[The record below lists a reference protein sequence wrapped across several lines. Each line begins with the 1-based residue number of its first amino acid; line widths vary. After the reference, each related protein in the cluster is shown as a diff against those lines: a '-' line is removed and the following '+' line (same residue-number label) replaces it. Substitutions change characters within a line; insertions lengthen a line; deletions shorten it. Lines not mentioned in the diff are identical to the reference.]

1 MIYKGEDLV
10 AGTDAQVTSQY
21 IRDQLELGPNRA
33 SQYTFTVGNAF
44 ANAVEMPYDGYISLN
59 TKASTDYRLILWK
72 ADGTMIIALPNNN
85 NQVTWMNAQIS
96 FNKGDYVG
104 IGWNTDNSKPPAPAT
119 NIATN
124 SLSLFFYE
132 KRDYSY
138 RGLIIPPSKN
148 GAICKG
154 DTMVSGISITKPYVC
169 DQFELDN
176 TNEAINIGLNAATSA
191 ATAVQ
196 MPYDGFI
203 NFYTGFNK
211 LRRCYVLD
219 KNKVEKY
226 HITLNANESTSSSA
240 EVQFSKGDYIYIQ
253 GSTNTLITNTLLRFY
268 KKRDY
273 TAR

>member
-1 MIYKGEDLV
+1 
-10 AGTDAQVTSQY
+10 
-21 IRDQLELGPNRA
+21 
-33 SQYTFTVGNAF
+33 
-44 ANAVEMPYDGYISLN
+44 
-59 TKASTDYRLILWK
+59 
-72 ADGTMIIALPNNN
+72 
-85 NQVTWMNAQIS
+85 
-96 FNKGDYVG
+96 
-104 IGWNTDNSKPPAPAT
+104 
-119 NIATN
+119 
-124 SLSLFFYE
+124 
-132 KRDYSY
+132 
-138 RGLIIPPSKN
+138 
-148 GAICKG
+148 
-154 DTMVSGISITKPYVC
+154 MVSGISITKPYVC